1 MQTVSGL
8 AGVTRIAM
16 GYSHALALR
25 SDGTVWAW
33 GNNVSGALG
42 DGSKVARSLPVQ
54 VSGLANV
61 IAIASGGSNSLA
73 LRADG
78 TVWAWGEGDVG
89 NSPLL
94 LGQGGSSVGDQL
106 VPIQVQVVTGAVAL
120 EASFANAFAR
130 TANGQMWAWGQGV
143 PGAFD
148 PTASTLLPQ
157 LLGNLPV
164 AAAYTTGTCFVP
176 TSVNPFNY
184 LLIAQA
190 SGVLS
195 AFGDAAAPAGG
206 LAVLTNVT
214 DVSAVDCHALALRSD
229 GTVWAAGLNNAG
241 QLGDGTTTNR
251 NAPVQ
256 VLGLNLN

>member
-1 MQTVSGL
+1 
-8 AGVTRIAM
+8 M

-25 SDGTVWAW
+25 LDGTVWAW
-33 GNNVSGALG
+33 GANVSGALG
-42 DGSKVARSLPVQ
+42 DGSKIDRSLPVQ
-54 VSGLANV
+54 VAGLGNV
-61 IAIASGGSNSLA
+61 IAIASGGSNSFA

-94 LGQGGSSVGDQL
+94 LGQGGSGAGDQL
-106 VPIQVQVVTGAVAL
+106 VPLQVQVVTGAVAL

-130 TANGQMWAWGQGV
+130 TASGQMWAWGQGV
-143 PGAFD
+143 PGVFD
-148 PTASTLLPQ
+148 PTLSTLLPQ
-157 LLGNLPV
+157 LLDNLPV

-176 TSVNPFNY
+176 ASINPYNF

-190 SGVLS
+190 GGVLS
-195 AFGDAAAPAGG
+195 AFGDAAAPVGG
-206 LAVLTNVT
+206 LAVLTDVT
-214 DVSAVDCHALALRSD
+214 DVSALDCHALALRSD

-251 NAPVQ
+251 SAPVQ
-256 VLGLNLN
+256 VPGLNLH